1 MREFALLLKFAFL
14 LLSVLLVFFS
24 PRCFSYEFCACIL
37 FLYLIENLLYF
48 TCYKEDVVSFH
59 GVFFLSFLFAN
70 FIYPVFYYVDNTYV
84 SLFRF
89 EFDESVISYATSVAF
104 CAYSCYLLG
113 VLSVDRKMAFKLK
126 SCNARFVTCSF
137 IDALFYLIL
146 LLFFCYT
153 FLGGFDYIEDT
164 YENDNFG
171 STPFYIRIM
180 VMSLRYLMLIFLMYM
195 FQMYKNKHVLR
206 KKYIYTIVAVCICFI
221 LAGNRGMPLGVLL
234 LLLIGFNDC
243 IRKINLSWLFAF
255 GVIGVVLL
263 SFFSYFRYDSSISFL
278 DFSDIIESPFDLFL
292 DLIINNRNL
301 YSLISYAEHNGYT
314 YFSTQLGIFSFIPF
328 AQSFIVNVFDVG
340 LHNLT
345 SADFNSYLTFG
356 SVAGELGL
364 GTNMV
369 SDIYLSFGLIG
380 VVVIF
385 YLFGIYLQYCK
396 SNSINSIYC
405 FIAYSVM
412 VSDSVFIVRG
422 SVFEIVKLLI
432 WFSTFEKLRQIVCS
446 YVKK

>member
-104 CAYSCYLLG
+104 CAYNCYLLG

-153 FLGGFDYIEDT
+153 F
-164 YENDNFG
+164 
-171 STPFYIRIM
+171 
-180 VMSLRYLMLIFLMYM
+180 
-195 FQMYKNKHVLR
+195 
-206 KKYIYTIVAVCICFI
+206 
-221 LAGNRGMPLGVLL
+221 
-234 LLLIGFNDC
+234 
-243 IRKINLSWLFAF
+243 
-255 GVIGVVLL
+255 
-263 SFFSYFRYDSSISFL
+263 
-278 DFSDIIESPFDLFL
+278 
-292 DLIINNRNL
+292 L

>member
-1 MREFALLLKFAFL
+1 
-14 LLSVLLVFFS
+14 
-24 PRCFSYEFCACIL
+24 
-37 FLYLIENLLYF
+37 
-48 TCYKEDVVSFH
+48 
-59 GVFFLSFLFAN
+59 
-70 FIYPVFYYVDNTYV
+70 
-84 SLFRF
+84 
-89 EFDESVISYATSVAF
+89 
-104 CAYSCYLLG
+104 
-113 VLSVDRKMAFKLK
+113 
-126 SCNARFVTCSF
+126 
-137 IDALFYLIL
+137 
-146 LLFFCYT
+146 
-153 FLGGFDYIEDT
+153 
-164 YENDNFG
+164 
-171 STPFYIRIM
+171 
-180 VMSLRYLMLIFLMYM
+180 MSLRYLMLIFLMYM

-345 SADFNSYLTFG
+345 SAD
-356 SVAGELGL
+356 
-364 GTNMV
+364 
-369 SDIYLSFGLIG
+369 LIL
-380 VVVIF
+380 I
-385 YLFGIYLQYCK
+385 
-396 SNSINSIYC
+396 
-405 FIAYSVM
+405 
-412 VSDSVFIVRG
+412 
-422 SVFEIVKLLI
+422 LLLDL
-432 WFSTFEKLRQIVCS
+432 WQGNWV
-446 YVKK
+446 